1 MNGPGILWMLQV
13 AVGLSMAGPMYIVG
27 IELLRAGNPAV
38 GVGFLALG
46 TVALFFP
53 SYLVRRIGGPR
64 SWIRSLVGTSAETEE
79 ESTGRPERND

>member
-13 AVGLSMAGPMYIVG
+13 AAGLSMAGPMYIVG
-27 IELLRAGNPAV
+27 IELLRTGSPAV

-64 SWIRSLVGTSAETEE
+64 RWIRSLLGASSGEE
-79 ESTGRPERND
+79 ESTGQPERQG